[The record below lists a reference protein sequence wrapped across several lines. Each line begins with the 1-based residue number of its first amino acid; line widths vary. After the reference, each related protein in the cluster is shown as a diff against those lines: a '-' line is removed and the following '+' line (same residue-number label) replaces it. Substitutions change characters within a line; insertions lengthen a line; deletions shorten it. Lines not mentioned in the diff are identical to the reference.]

1 MGYASAMG
9 WIQLLLVLALTG
21 IAFWSSKKW
30 VYYQG
35 K

>member
-1 MGYASAMG
+1 MGQGSAMA
-9 WIQLLLVLALTG
+9 WIQLLIILALTG
-21 IAFWSSKKW
+21 IAFWTSKRW

>member
-1 MGYASAMG
+1 MA
-9 WIQLLLVLALTG
+9 WIQLLMVLALTG
-21 IAFWSSKKW
+21 IVFWSSKKW

>member
-1 MGYASAMG
+1 MA
-9 WIQLLLVLALTG
+9 WIQLLATLALTG
-21 IAFWSSKKW
+21 IAFWTSKRW